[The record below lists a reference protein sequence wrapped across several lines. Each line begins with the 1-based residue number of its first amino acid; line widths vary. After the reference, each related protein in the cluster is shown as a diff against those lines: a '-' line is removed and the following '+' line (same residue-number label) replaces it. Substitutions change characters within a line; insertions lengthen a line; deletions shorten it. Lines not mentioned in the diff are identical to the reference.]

1 MTIKKIQEI
10 PKPTKL
16 AKADMGEIS
25 LGGNFWSP
33 SDVDKLEFT
42 EKKYRKII
50 ETCRFFYTHDPLS
63 ATVLNKLV
71 EISINKLLFTRN
83 GLTENEFRVFT
94 AIAPQL
100 KEFAEN
106 MALEFL
112 ISGLVV
118 PEYKIAATTKEELKD
133 LGIKKY
139 DTLQLPVSM
148 WLRDPATI
156 TINKTWAS
164 AEPSYF
170 TEPDADILQF
180 IRSRG
185 SFPDGSKDL
194 ALYEELAANYPEFV
208 TQVQEGQT
216 KFLLENDHILRRKV
230 LSNSPYPV
238 PYLFPAIESLK
249 HKRNIRRMDYSIAS
263 RVISAILLITLGD
276 KDFPLTDSEE
286 DQTQFDGIKQQM
298 IWRNTNERDI
308 ERVFMLFG
316 NHTLKLQWVF
326 PDTAALL
333 NENKYKDVNQDI
345 IFALG
350 FPRILITG
358 ETEKSNA
365 SDAQYATM
373 SPTKTMDNMRE
384 KIITVIRAI
393 VEEVTKANHFK
404 SSPEVT
410 FEKLRLAE
418 FQTFAQS
425 LLSLYDKGNISRE
438 SIDEYFGYDYDDE
451 FEKLKEE
458 FKALKASGLPE
469 FAPTPNSRVPE
480 NTKTNPQTE
489 QKPVEKK
496 PTEPKPAQ

>member
-1 MTIKKIQEI
+1 
-10 PKPTKL
+10 
-16 AKADMGEIS
+16 
-25 LGGNFWSP
+25 
-33 SDVDKLEFT
+33 
-42 EKKYRKII
+42 
-50 ETCRFFYTHDPLS
+50 
-63 ATVLNKLV
+63 
-71 EISINKLLFTRN
+71 
-83 GLTENEFRVFT
+83 
-94 AIAPQL
+94 
-100 KEFAEN
+100 
-106 MALEFL
+106 
-112 ISGLVV
+112 
-118 PEYKIAATTKEELKD
+118 
-133 LGIKKY
+133 
-139 DTLQLPVSM
+139 
-148 WLRDPATI
+148 
-156 TINKTWAS
+156 
-164 AEPSYF
+164 
-170 TEPDADILQF
+170 
-180 IRSRG
+180 
-185 SFPDGSKDL
+185 
-194 ALYEELAANYPEFV
+194 
-208 TQVQEGQT
+208 
-216 KFLLENDHILRRKV
+216 
-230 LSNSPYPV
+230 
-238 PYLFPAIESLK
+238 
-249 HKRNIRRMDYSIAS
+249 MDYSIAS

-393 VEEVTKANHFK
+393 VEEVAKANHFK